1 MPLEDLWNL
10 PIKSTVLWVPLLMP
24 ADPTSKADI
33 ACLQPTPQSDKRSE
47 RGTAWHKKLEDLF
60 KKASDLIWIHKSDTV
75 TTHHLS
81 LISSMLFDPQSHR
94 NCHFCQDR
102 YLFVCRWWSLTTHLV
117 GAHKETTLMRGTESI
132 GYREAKAHLKV
143 NYMIE
148 SSACFFPMLCLIG
161 AVANGNKANLS
172 INRNGTL

>member
-117 GAHKETTLMRGTESI
+117 GAHKETTLMRG
-132 GYREAKAHLKV
+132 REHWLQGSQ
-143 NYMIE
+143 
-148 SSACFFPMLCLIG
+148 SSFKSELHDWKQCMLLPH
-161 AVANGNKANLS
+161 AVFDRGSCQRKQ
-172 INRNGTL
+172 GKPFH